1 MNFPSPS
8 PPSLRR
14 FRGKE
19 RDGERRR
26 STDAR
31 QRHKFFLLFLSFS
44 FLLPLVISRTSK
56 IDDQRGNLCGEPCTR
71 RKEGRKSAREGR
83 WSNQPSSNPF
93 RSLLT
98 PRLMSL
104 YRIVEQRKRERKG
117 TNPFLFPLGEKV
129 YRKLGDYFWNT
140 DISFISALLSRE
152 AEEKGNEISY
162 FLKRSHPSSYPLLYI
177 YIYIYTSNSN
187 NRSFTLARGTN
198 YNSLT
203 THASRRDRFDSLISQ
218 SSILTRYKRNTKA
231 DRYFEQNG
239 WEGKERK
246 RERNTMKGDAKKKNR
261 KQSVEMPLPALHSY
275 THFPPVSK
283 TLVSRNSF

>member
-1 MNFPSPS
+1 MNFPSPLFEEI
-8 PPSLRR
+8 PW
-14 FRGKE
+14 E
-19 RDGERRR
+19 RKGRTTEE
-26 STDAR
+26 DAR

-177 YIYIYTSNSN
+177 YIYTRPIRTIV
-187 NRSFTLARGTN
+187 RSP
-198 YNSLT
+198 SLEVPIII
-203 THASRRDRFDSLISQ
+203 LWQ
-218 SSILTRYKRNTKA
+218 LTRAGEIDLTV
-231 DRYFEQNG
+231 
-239 WEGKERK
+239 W
-246 RERNTMKGDAKKKNR
+246 
-261 KQSVEMPLPALHSY
+261 
-275 THFPPVSK
+275 FPNPPS
-283 TLVSRNSF
+283 